1 MLLMLCDVYINFLV
15 CKNWFGKIMEYV
27 YVINGIDLQICCGE
41 ILGIVGELGCGKSIF
56 VQFLMGML

>member
-27 YVINGIDLQICCGE
+27 YVINGIDL
-41 ILGIVGELGCGKSIF
+41 
-56 VQFLMGML
+56 